1 MSFRNRLALFLIVTL
16 IAVQASTA
24 LFAYAYLRHDLIE
37 RGKSELTQAMGV
49 FQRQLDFLSERVTDG
64 VEVLS
69 LDYALRSAIAR
80 SDRGTELSAM
90 HNHGNRIGA
99 TRMMLVG
106 LDGNISVDTA
116 APDRADV
123 RFPFADLLSPASDE
137 GTALATLG
145 GRIFWIVVV
154 PVRAPV
160 PIAYIAAWIPVDD
173 ALLEKFRAISSAPHS
188 IALATVEAGNHWVMA
203 AHTNNQP
210 KGAQLSAFAGA
221 RGKTAAVTTQGG
233 YDYLTVTAPL
243 VTAAGSKPVV
253 AVLNYPLNQALAAYR
268 GVIVPMLMVLGLALL
283 VALVGAALIV
293 RRVSR
298 PLEALAATARR
309 IAAGDYT
316 PPARIPQRD
325 EVGHLTDALIN
336 MTGSIAERENALRN
350 AIEATEMARGE
361 AVRANEAKSQFLAN
375 MSHELR
381 TPLNAIVGF
390 SEMLEQQVLG
400 PIGVPRYLEYARDIH
415 GSGEHLLHQ
424 LESMFDLA
432 EAEAHR
438 LAIARRPVGPGTILE
453 EAAGV
458 LLSYAEK
465 QRVHL
470 TLPRNLQ
477 QWPQIDADAVKLRQ
491 AFSNLIHN
499 AIKFTPPGGAVS
511 VKGHI
516 ENGRLNIRIEDTGVG
531 IEADALSVVM
541 RPFHRLRSALDGQ
554 HQGAGLG
561 LPFAKVV
568 IELHGGSLTLE
579 SVLGVGT
586 TVTIA
591 LPVQAGAISEAA

>member
-1 MSFRNRLALFLIVTL
+1 MSFRNRLALFLIATL

-37 RGKSELTQAMGV
+37 RGKRELTQAMVV

-80 SDRGTELSAM
+80 SDRGTELSALR
-90 HNHGNRIGA
+90 NHGNRIGA
-99 TRMMLVG
+99 TRMILVD

-116 APDRADV
+116 APAGR
-123 RFPFADLLSPASDE
+123 REKFPFASLLSAASDE

-160 PIAYIAAWIPVDD
+160 PIAYIAALIPVDD

-188 IALATVEAGNHWVMA
+188 IGLATLGAGNRWVLA
-203 AHTNNQP
+203 AHTSNQP
-210 KGAQLSAFAGA
+210 KGARLNVVSGA
-221 RGKTAAVTTQGG
+221 RGDAAKVTTQGG
-233 YDYLTVTAPL
+233 YDYLTVMAPL
-243 VTAAGSKPVV
+243 VTAYGSKPVV
-253 AVLNYPLNQALAAYR
+253 AVLNYPLNQALAAYL
-268 GVIVPMLMVLGLALL
+268 GIVTPMLIVLGLALL
-283 VALVGAALIV
+283 VALVGATLIV
-293 RRVSR
+293 RRVAR
-298 PLEALAATARR
+298 PLEALAASARR

-316 PPARIPQRD
+316 PPARIAQRD

-350 AIEATEMARGE
+350 AVEATEMARGE

-400 PIGVPRYLEYARDIH
+400 PVGVPRYLEYARDIRA
-415 GSGEHLLHQ
+415 SGKHLLREV
-424 LESMFDLA
+424 ESMLDLA
-432 EAEAHR
+432 EAEAQR
-438 LAIARRPVGPGTILE
+438 FAIARSPVNPGIILKE
-453 EAAGV
+453 SGGV
-458 LLSYAEK
+458 LASYAEK
-465 QRVHL
+465 QRVHV
-470 TLPRNLQ
+470 TLPRSLD
-477 QWPQIDADAVKLRQ
+477 QWPQIDGDAPKLRQ
-491 AFSNLIHN
+491 AFSNLLHN

-511 VKGHI
+511 VKGFI
-516 ENGRLNIRIEDTGVG
+516 ENSRLTIRIEDTGVG
-531 IEADALSVVM
+531 IEPDLLCAVV

-568 IELHGGSLTLE
+568 IELHGGSLTLD
-579 SVLGVGT
+579 SAVGVGT
-586 TVTIA
+586 TVSID
-591 LPVQAGAISEAA
+591 LPIQAGTMSEAA

>member
-24 LFAYAYLRHDLIE
+24 IFAYAYLRQDLIE
-37 RGKSELTQAMGV
+37 RGKTELTQAMGV

-64 VEVLS
+64 VNVLS

-80 SDRGTELSAM
+80 SDRGTELSALR
-90 HNHGNRIGA
+90 NHGNRIGA

-106 LDGNISVDTA
+106 LDGTISVDTA
-116 APDRADV
+116 AQVHANE
-123 RFPFADLLSPASDE
+123 RFPFANLLSPVSDE

-145 GRIFWIVVV
+145 GRIYWIVAV

-188 IALATVEAGNHWVMA
+188 IALATMGAGNHWTLA
-203 AHTNNQP
+203 AHTGNQP
-210 KGAQLSAFAGA
+210 RGAKLPAVPAGRA
-221 RGKTAAVTTQGG
+221 DLAEVTTQGG
-233 YDYLTVTAPL
+233 DDYLTVTAPL
-243 VTAAGSKPVV
+243 ATADGSKPVI
-253 AVLNYPLNQALAAYR
+253 AVLNYPLKEALAAYR
-268 GVIVPMLMVLGLALL
+268 GIVAPMLLVLGLALL
-283 VALVGAALIV
+283 IALVGAALIV

-298 PLEALAATARR
+298 PLEALAVTARR

-316 PPARIPQRD
+316 PPVRSTQRD

-336 MTGSIAERENALRN
+336 MTDSIAERENSLRG
-350 AIEATEMARGE
+350 AIEATELARGE

-390 SEMLEQQVLG
+390 SQMLEQQVLG
-400 PIGVPRYLEYARDIH
+400 PIGQPRYLEYARDIH
-415 GSGEHLLHQ
+415 ASGEHLLGQ
-424 LESMFDLA
+424 VESMLDLA
-432 EAEAHR
+432 EAEAQR
-438 LAIARRPVGPGTILE
+438 LAIVRQPIAPGPILK
-453 EAAGV
+453 EAADALG
-458 LLSYAEK
+458 SYAEK
-465 QRVHL
+465 ERVHV
-470 TLPRNLQ
+470 TLPRNLD
-477 QWPQIDADAVKLRQ
+477 QWPQIPGDAAKLRQ
-491 AFSNLIHN
+491 ALSNLIHN

-511 VKGHI
+511 IKGLVD
-516 ENGRLNIRIEDTGVG
+516 NGRLNIRIEDTGVG
-531 IEADALSVVM
+531 MEPDALAAVV

-554 HQGAGLG
+554 HQGMGLG

-568 IELHGGSLTLE
+568 IELHGGSLSLE
-579 SVLGVGT
+579 SVVGAGT
-586 TVTIA
+586 TVLIG
-591 LPVQAGAISEAA
+591 LPAHAGAVSEAA